1 MSIVQVSLILYGNM
15 KCFIVVEMVVLIA
28 SYFNSIFRAPPFQP
42 QPSLKTVASYL
53 VNDCVKKFPKAV
65 CKLCGKSALPENP
78 QVCCIVP
85 LTANYLRS
93 NVLCMVLTILC
104 ILIFCI

>member
-1 MSIVQVSLILYGNM
+1 MSIVQVCLSLFGSM
-15 KCFIVVEMVVLIA
+15 KCFILVEMVVLIT
-28 SYFNSIFRAPPFQP
+28 SNLDSIFRAPPFQP

-78 QVCCIVP
+78 QVC
-85 LTANYLRS
+85 LA
-93 NVLCMVLTILC
+93 
-104 ILIFCI
+104 